1 MSMKR
6 ALMVLGLVAGTV
18 CGEVKVEMAGLQVT
32 AKGYVSEGENEFN
45 SLRAFNRQLGT
56 KVGLLVTSSDKT
68 IVKLDEEKSKVIVF
82 SDDQETD
89 LIKVKGRF
97 GKKSGVFRMTS
108 KAKDGKAV
116 ITHVESSGVP
126 KKGTKTLTLK
136 GGLVVSLA
144 SKSKEVRSE
153 LTVLKKGE
161 KLVVGE
167 DAFEVNSLRKPDWG
181 DDPIQVELKSSVSYK
196 DFKGLHFYDTK
207 GNKIESERSGS
218 GSMGIFGKRTYTVS
232 FNLKKKVD
240 KIVLAVDEWSDLEV
254 VKVPFNFTIGAGL

>member
-1 MSMKR
+1 M
-6 ALMVLGLVAGTV
+6 MVFGLVAGV
-18 CGEVKVEMAGLQVT
+18 ASGEVKVELAGLQVT
-32 AKGYVSEGENEFN
+32 AKGYVPKGENEFN

-56 KVGLLVTSSDKT
+56 KVGLLVTSSDKA
-68 IVKLDEEKSKVIVF
+68 IVKLDEEKSKVTVF

-97 GKKSGVFRMTS
+97 GRKSGVFRMTS
-108 KAKDGKAV
+108 EAKDGKAI

-126 KKGTKTLTLK
+126 KKGAKNLTLK

-161 KLVVGE
+161 KLVLGE
-167 DAFEVNSLRKPDWG
+167 DAFEINSLGKPDWG

-196 DFKGLHFYDTK
+196 DFKGFHFYDSE
-207 GNKIESERSGS
+207 GNKVESNRSGS

-240 KIVLAVDEWSDLEV
+240 KIVLAVDEWSDLEI
-254 VKVPFNFTIGAGL
+254 VKIPFDFTIGAGL

>member
-1 MSMKR
+1 
-6 ALMVLGLVAGTV
+6 MVFGLVAGV
-18 CGEVKVEMAGLQVT
+18 ASGEVKVELAGLQVT
-32 AKGYVSEGENEFN
+32 AKGYVPKGENEFY
-45 SLRAFNRQLGT
+45 SLRAVNRQLGT
-56 KVGLLVTSSDKT
+56 KVGLLVTSSDKA
-68 IVKLDEEKSKVIVF
+68 IVKLDEEKSKVTVF

-97 GKKSGVFRMTS
+97 GRKSGVFRMTS
-108 KAKDGKAV
+108 EAKDGKAI

-126 KKGTKTLTLK
+126 KKGAKNLTLK

-167 DAFEVNSLRKPDWG
+167 DAFEVNSLGKPDWG
-181 DDPIQVELKSSVSYK
+181 DDPIQVELKSSVRYK
-196 DFKGLHFYDTK
+196 AFKGFHFYDSE
-207 GNKIESERSGS
+207 GNKAASHRSGS
-218 GSMGIFGKRTYTVS
+218 GSMGIVGKRTYTVS

-254 VKVPFNFTIGAGL
+254 VKIPFDFTIGAGL

>member
-1 MSMKR
+1 
-6 ALMVLGLVAGTV
+6 MVFGLVAGV
-18 CGEVKVEMAGLQVT
+18 ASGEVKVELAGLQVT
-32 AKGYVSEGENEFN
+32 AKGYVPEGENEFN

-56 KVGLLVTSSDKT
+56 KVGLLVTSSDKA
-68 IVKLDEEKSKVIVF
+68 IVKLDEEKSKVTVF
-82 SDDQETD
+82 SDDQKID

-97 GKKSGVFRMTS
+97 GRKSGVFRMTS
-108 KAKDGKAV
+108 EAKDGKAI

-126 KKGTKTLTLK
+126 KKGAKNLTLK
-136 GGLVVSLA
+136 GDLVVSLA

-167 DAFEVNSLRKPDWG
+167 DAFEINSLGKPDWG
-181 DDPIQVELKSSVSYK
+181 DNPIQVELKSSVSYK
-196 DFKGLHFYDTK
+196 DVKGFHFYDSE
-207 GNKIESERSGS
+207 GNKVESNRSGS

-254 VKVPFNFTIGAGL
+254 VKIPFDFTIGAGL

>member
-1 MSMKR
+1 
-6 ALMVLGLVAGTV
+6 MVFGLIPGVAF
-18 CGEVKVEMAGLQVT
+18 GEVKVELAGLQVT
-32 AKGYVSEGENEFN
+32 AKGYLPEGENEFN

-56 KVGLLVTSSDKT
+56 KVGLLITSSDKA
-68 IVKLDEEKSKVIVF
+68 IVKLDEEKSKVTVF

-97 GKKSGVFRMTS
+97 GRKSGVFRMTS
-108 KAKDGKAV
+108 EAKDGKAI

-126 KKGTKTLTLK
+126 KKGAKNLTLK
-136 GGLVVSLA
+136 GDLVVSLA
-144 SKSKEVRSE
+144 SKARELRSE

-167 DAFEVNSLRKPDWG
+167 DAFEVNGLGKPDYG
-181 DDPIQVELKSSVSYK
+181 DSPIQVELKSSVSYK
-196 DFKGLHFYDTK
+196 DFKGLHFYDSK
-207 GNKIESERSGS
+207 GNKIESDRSGS

-240 KIVLAVDEWSDLEV
+240 KIVFAVDEWSDLEV
-254 VKVPFNFTIGAGL
+254 VKVPFDFTIGAGL

>member
-1 MSMKR
+1 
-6 ALMVLGLVAGTV
+6 MVFGLVAGV
-18 CGEVKVEMAGLQVT
+18 ASGEVKVELAGLQVT
-32 AKGYVSEGENEFN
+32 AKGYVPKGENEFN

-56 KVGLLVTSSDKT
+56 KVGLLVTSSDKA
-68 IVKLDEEKSKVIVF
+68 IVKLDEEKSKVTVF

-97 GKKSGVFRMTS
+97 GRKSGVFRMTS
-108 KAKDGKAV
+108 EAKDGKAI

-126 KKGTKTLTLK
+126 KKGAKNLTLK

-167 DAFEVNSLRKPDWG
+167 DAFEINSLGKPDWG

-196 DFKGLHFYDTK
+196 DVKGFHFYESE
-207 GNKIESERSGS
+207 GNKVESKRSVR
-218 GSMGIFGKRTYTVS
+218 GSMGNFG
-232 FNLKKKVD
+232 
-240 KIVLAVDEWSDLEV
+240 
-254 VKVPFNFTIGAGL
+254 

>member
-1 MSMKR
+1 M
-6 ALMVLGLVAGTV
+6 MVFGLVAGV
-18 CGEVKVEMAGLQVT
+18 ASGEVKVELAGLQVT
-32 AKGYVSEGENEFN
+32 AKGYVPKGENEFY
-45 SLRAFNRQLGT
+45 SLRAVNRQLGT
-56 KVGLLVTSSDKT
+56 KVGLLVTSSDKA
-68 IVKLDEEKSKVIVF
+68 IVKLDEEKSKVTVF

-97 GKKSGVFRMTS
+97 GRKSGVFRMTS
-108 KAKDGKAV
+108 EAKDGKAI

-126 KKGTKTLTLK
+126 KKGAKNLTLK

-167 DAFEVNSLRKPDWG
+167 DAFEVNSLGKPDWG

-196 DFKGLHFYDTK
+196 AFKGFHFYDSE
-207 GNKIESERSGS
+207 GNKVESNRSGS

-254 VKVPFNFTIGAGL
+254 VKIPFDFTIGAGL

>member
-1 MSMKR
+1 M
-6 ALMVLGLVAGTV
+6 MVFGLVAGV
-18 CGEVKVEMAGLQVT
+18 ASGEVKVELAGLQVT
-32 AKGYVSEGENEFN
+32 ANGYVPEGENEFN

-56 KVGLLVTSSDKT
+56 KVGLLVTSSDKA
-68 IVKLDEEKSKVIVF
+68 IVKLDEEKSKVTVF

-89 LIKVKGRF
+89 LIKVMGRF
-97 GKKSGVFRMTS
+97 GRKSGVFRMTS
-108 KAKDGKAV
+108 EAKDGKAF

-126 KKGTKTLTLK
+126 KKGAKNLTLK

-167 DAFEVNSLRKPDWG
+167 DAFEVNNLGKPDWG

-196 DFKGLHFYDTK
+196 DFKGFHFYDSE
-207 GNKIESERSGS
+207 GNKVESNRSGS

-254 VKVPFNFTIGAGL
+254 VKIPFDFTIGAGL

>member
-1 MSMKR
+1 M
-6 ALMVLGLVAGTV
+6 T
-18 CGEVKVEMAGLQVT
+18 
-32 AKGYVSEGENEFN
+32 
-45 SLRAFNRQLGT
+45 
-56 KVGLLVTSSDKT
+56 
-68 IVKLDEEKSKVIVF
+68 VF

-97 GKKSGVFRMTS
+97 GRKSGVFRMTS
-108 KAKDGKAV
+108 EAKDGKAI

-126 KKGTKTLTLK
+126 KKGTKNLTLK
-136 GGLVVSLA
+136 GGLVMSLA

-167 DAFEVNSLRKPDWG
+167 DAFEINSLGKPDWG

-196 DFKGLHFYDTK
+196 DFKGFHFYDSE
-207 GNKIESERSGS
+207 GNKVESNRSGS
-218 GSMGIFGKRTYTVS
+218 GSMGIFGKRTYTVN

-254 VKVPFNFTIGAGL
+254 VKIPFDFTIGAGL

>member
-1 MSMKR
+1 
-6 ALMVLGLVAGTV
+6 MVFGLVAGV
-18 CGEVKVEMAGLQVT
+18 ASGEVKVELAGLQVT
-32 AKGYVSEGENEFN
+32 ANGYVPEGENEFH

-56 KVGLLVTSSDKT
+56 KVGVLVTSSDKA
-68 IVKLDEEKSKVIVF
+68 IVKLDEEKSKVTVF

-97 GKKSGVFRMTS
+97 GRKSGVFRMTS
-108 KAKDGKAV
+108 EAKDGKAI

-126 KKGTKTLTLK
+126 KKGAKNLTLK

-144 SKSKEVRSE
+144 SKSKEVRSG

-167 DAFEVNSLRKPDWG
+167 DAFEVNSLGKPDWG

-196 DFKGLHFYDTK
+196 DFKGFHFYDSE
-207 GNKIESERSGS
+207 GNKVESNRSGS

-240 KIVLAVDEWSDLEV
+240 KIVLAVDEWSDLEI
-254 VKVPFNFTIGAGL
+254 VKIPFDFTIGAGL

>member
-1 MSMKR
+1 
-6 ALMVLGLVAGTV
+6 
-18 CGEVKVEMAGLQVT
+18 
-32 AKGYVSEGENEFN
+32 
-45 SLRAFNRQLGT
+45 
-56 KVGLLVTSSDKT
+56 
-68 IVKLDEEKSKVIVF
+68 
-82 SDDQETD
+82 
-89 LIKVKGRF
+89 
-97 GKKSGVFRMTS
+97 MTS
-108 KAKDGKAV
+108 EAKDGKAI

-126 KKGTKTLTLK
+126 KKGTKNLTLK

-167 DAFEVNSLRKPDWG
+167 DAFEINSLGKPDWG

-196 DFKGLHFYDTK
+196 DFKGFHFYDSE
-207 GNKIESERSGS
+207 GNKVESNRSGS

-254 VKVPFNFTIGAGL
+254 VKIPFDFTIGAGL

>member
-1 MSMKR
+1 
-6 ALMVLGLVAGTV
+6 MVFGLVAGV
-18 CGEVKVEMAGLQVT
+18 ASGEVKVELAGLQVT
-32 AKGYVSEGENEFN
+32 AKGYVPKGENEFN

-56 KVGLLVTSSDKT
+56 KVGLLVTSSDKA
-68 IVKLDEEKSKVIVF
+68 IVKLDEEKSKVTVF

-97 GKKSGVFRMTS
+97 GRKSGVFRMTS
-108 KAKDGKAV
+108 EAKDGKAI

-126 KKGTKTLTLK
+126 KKGAKNLTLK

-161 KLVVGE
+161 KLVLGE
-167 DAFEVNSLRKPDWG
+167 DAFEINSLGKPDWG

-196 DFKGLHFYDTK
+196 DFKGFHFYDSE
-207 GNKIESERSGS
+207 GNKVESNRSGS

-240 KIVLAVDEWSDLEV
+240 KIVLAVDEWSDLEI
-254 VKVPFNFTIGAGL
+254 VKIPFDFTIGAGL

>member
-1 MSMKR
+1 
-6 ALMVLGLVAGTV
+6 MVFGLVAGV
-18 CGEVKVEMAGLQVT
+18 ASGEVKVELAGLQVT
-32 AKGYVSEGENEFN
+32 AKGYVPKGENEFN

-56 KVGLLVTSSDKT
+56 KVGLLVTSSDKA
-68 IVKLDEEKSKVIVF
+68 IVKLDEEKSKVTVF

-97 GKKSGVFRMTS
+97 GRKSGVFRMTS
-108 KAKDGKAV
+108 EAKDGKAI

-126 KKGTKTLTLK
+126 KKGAKNLTLK

-161 KLVVGE
+161 KLVLGE
-167 DAFEVNSLRKPDWG
+167 DAFEINSLGKPDWG

-196 DFKGLHFYDTK
+196 DFKGFHFYDSE
-207 GNKIESERSGS
+207 GNKVESKRSGS

-240 KIVLAVDEWSDLEV
+240 KIVLAVDEWSDLEI
-254 VKVPFNFTIGAGL
+254 VKIPFDFTIGAGL

>member
-1 MSMKR
+1 M
-6 ALMVLGLVAGTV
+6 MVFGLVAGV
-18 CGEVKVEMAGLQVT
+18 ASGEVKVELAGLQVT
-32 AKGYVSEGENEFN
+32 AKGYVPKGENEFN

-56 KVGLLVTSSDKT
+56 KVGLLVTSSDKA
-68 IVKLDEEKSKVIVF
+68 IVKLDEEKSKVTVF

-97 GKKSGVFRMTS
+97 GRKSGVFRMTS
-108 KAKDGKAV
+108 EAKDGKAI

-126 KKGTKTLTLK
+126 KKWAKNLTLK

-161 KLVVGE
+161 KLVLGE
-167 DAFEVNSLRKPDWG
+167 DAFEINSLGKPDWG

-196 DFKGLHFYDTK
+196 DFKGFHFYDSE
-207 GNKIESERSGS
+207 GNKVESKRSGS

-254 VKVPFNFTIGAGL
+254 VKIPFDFTIGAGL